1 VALLDHVA
9 PSPAG
14 SVWGLGGTC
23 VNVGC
28 IPKKLMHQASL
39 HGENIDDSISFGWQL
54 PTQASPPIEHNGES
68 STATDT
74 PLTVIKQHSWM
85 TLRNAVKEYISSLN
99 WGYRVQLREN
109 NIEYLNAQGEFI
121 DSHTLR
127 AVTFDR
133 KTEQVKSTVS
143 HDRFSVMVDYL
154 IQDGI
159 HFVFS
164 WNDRAIDFLVVWKLN
179 AIKRVLLE

>member
-1 VALLDHVA
+1 MALLDHVA

-39 HGENIDDSISFGWQL
+39 HGENIDDAISFGWQL
-54 PTQASPPIEHNGES
+54 PTQTSPSTEHMEES
-68 STATDT
+68 SAAADT
-74 PLTVIKQHSWM
+74 RSTVVKQHSWM

-127 AVTFDR
+127 VVTFDR

-143 HDRFSVMVDYL
+143 LDEFVTIPKVLIRGYVYL
-154 IQDGI
+154 
-159 HFVFS
+159 VS
-164 WNDRAIDFLVVWKLN
+164 S
-179 AIKRVLLE
+179 